1 MSRVAQRRPAAVW
14 RAEQGVGDAARLLA
28 AGTPGFAQDGDHRT

>member
-1 MSRVAQRRPAAVW
+1 MSRVAQGRPAAAR
-14 RAEQGVGDAARLLA
+14 RAEQGVGDAARLPA